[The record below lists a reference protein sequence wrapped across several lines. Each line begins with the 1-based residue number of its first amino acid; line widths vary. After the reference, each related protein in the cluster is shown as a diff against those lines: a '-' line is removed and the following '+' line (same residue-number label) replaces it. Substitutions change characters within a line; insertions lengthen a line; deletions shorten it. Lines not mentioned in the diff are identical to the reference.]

1 MGICNSLQSQNL
13 SVEFTVLSAYAAVC
27 SGVLRVSLTAGQW
40 KKGGNLVPGGR
51 PSTILLQQ
59 RLPTA
64 GVFCARVP
72 VEWPVVRRGGEMR
85 GSKYE

>member
-1 MGICNSLQSQNL
+1 M
-13 SVEFTVLSAYAAVC
+13 EFTVLSAYAAVC

-85 GSKYE
+85 GSQYE